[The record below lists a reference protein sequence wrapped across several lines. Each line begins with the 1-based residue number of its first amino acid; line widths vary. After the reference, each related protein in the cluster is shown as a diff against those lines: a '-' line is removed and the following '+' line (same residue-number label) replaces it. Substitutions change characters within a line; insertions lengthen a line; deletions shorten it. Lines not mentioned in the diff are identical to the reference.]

1 MSPRVNH
8 RLFICLMTFVGL
20 CCCVEIHFPKERI
33 PIMKQT
39 TWELNAVDNLGG
51 HPTQVLGVPKLVEGK
66 ALEFAGQEDGLIIDV
81 NPLAGME
88 RFTLEVVF
96 RPMPAA
102 KRNSGLSICKR
113 LAERT
118 AS

>member
-8 RLFICLMTFVGL
+8 RSFICLMTFVGL

-51 HPTQVLGVPKLVEGK
+51 HPTQVLGRTQVGRVRRERPWNSMARK
-66 ALEFAGQEDGLIIDV
+66 
-81 NPLAGME
+81 ME
-88 RFTLEVVF
+88 SSS
-96 RPMPAA
+96 M
-102 KRNSGLSICKR
+102 
-113 LAERT
+113 
-118 AS
+118 